1 MRYYLKDTN
10 IIIFVYDITR
20 KSSFDLLNM
29 LIKEA
34 KDKFGNN
41 FIGAI
46 IANKS
51 DLYDEEA
58 VREEEARLFAKEQNY
73 KFYLVSALESPQSF
87 INCLDELVKDYI
99 LAFHPDLLTKTKNEG
114 KK

>member
-1 MRYYLKDTN
+1 
-10 IIIFVYDITR
+10 
-20 KSSFDLLNM
+20 M

-34 KDKFGNN
+34 KDELGNN

-46 IANKS
+46 VANKS

-58 VREEEARLFAKEQNY
+58 VREEEARIFAKEQNY
-73 KFYLVSALESPQSF
+73 KFYLVSAKESPQSF

-99 LAFHPDLLTKTKNEG
+99 LAFHPNLLTKTK
-114 KK
+114 K